1 MTHRNTTRSPPN
13 KLQMANLP
21 NKIPAYP
28 FVAVTHLNAK
38 PKSKDNPTS
47 LSSQSKWQRRVD
59 LLISLSLSLS
69 LWDLKWVF
77 GFFNWVCLKIRHFRV
92 TNSHT
97 HGGTYFLCCALCL
110 SLWDLVLC
118 YVFVVICGLS
128 HSSYHIKFGYTSF
141 SSNVLD
147 FIIIIDMLRCSY
159 CMYSWFSS
167 KLVDLPRVDGSVFWE
182 RGVFDLF

>member
-69 LWDLKWVF
+69 LRSEM
-77 GFFNWVCLKIRHFRV
+77 GFW
-92 TNSHT
+92 
-97 HGGTYFLCCALCL
+97 FLQLGLSQNPPFQSDKFPYPWWNLFFVLCSVSL
-110 SLWDLVLC
+110 SLRSCAVLC
-118 YVFVVICGLS
+118 VCCNMWTLS
-128 HSSYHIKFGYTSF
+128 LLISYQVWIYFF
-141 SSNVLD
+141 Q
-147 FIIIIDMLRCSY
+147 FRCS
-159 CMYSWFSS
+159 
-167 KLVDLPRVDGSVFWE
+167 
-182 RGVFDLF
+182 